1 MLIYNL
7 DFFINLYEQPN
18 VLSDEIN
25 NIIQNLHSELHIN
38 QITDVKK
45 VKRPKKSTDNLKI
58 LDFKC
63 TVIKKVEGNEK
74 TINDIRS
81 SLNKLS
87 EKKYDIQLETIL
99 ENISL
104 LVVVNNNSKDIT
116 NIMEFILD
124 VSSGNSSLSKLYA
137 KLWKDLVNIYNEYE
151 YIKLVFTRYDEL
163 ILNIETVDPSID
175 YDKFCKIN
183 KINDK
188 RKNISLFIVNLL
200 KEDMITSNKCM
211 DIINNV
217 IEDINSNIIDNI
229 PAYKNDELIEVL
241 NVFIING
248 QSILNTSTGWKNIQT
263 FIKNISSKTIK
274 ELNSISSRSLFKFM
288 DIRDKIC

>member
-74 TINDIRS
+74 IINDIRS

-104 LVVVNNNSKDIT
+104 LVVNNNSKDIT
-116 NIMEFILD
+116 NNMEFILD
-124 VSSGNSSLSKLYA
+124 VSSCNSSLSKLYA

>member
-1 MLIYNL
+1 M
-7 DFFINLYEQPN
+7 
-18 VLSDEIN
+18 
-25 NIIQNLHSELHIN
+25 
-38 QITDVKK
+38 
-45 VKRPKKSTDNLKI
+45 
-58 LDFKC
+58 DFKC

-74 TINDIRS
+74 IINDIRS

-104 LVVVNNNSKDIT
+104 LVVNNDSKDIT

-137 KLWKDLVNIYNEYE
+137 KLWKDLINIYNEDE

-163 ILNIETVDPSID
+163 MLNIETVDPSVD

-200 KEDMITSNKCM
+200 KEDIITLNKCM
-211 DIINNV
+211 DLVNNV

-248 QSILNTSTGWKNIQT
+248 QSILNTSTDWTKIQT